1 MIAPAIALAALM
13 LRLMLLVLAGFSAA
27 GLLAS
32 TFARAAEPPMASA
45 QRKELVTVRQQW
57 TQRCQPASGAANTTG
72 TVAARDSRTAPP
84 VVQMRD
90 VDFRITGDI
99 GFHVHQLTAQL
110 VPHTPGQP
118 VDMDDPSQFDIRILG
133 GEVTVPKASL
143 DALFN
148 TYLLDYAPRSLN
160 ALSLTP
166 GDGVLDV
173 SGGLKLRNHFPGVW
187 LPFGMRGTLA
197 LKESRYL
204 VYTPSEARVMGIQT
218 LAMLRGMGMEL
229 SQLAPL
235 DRGGAKLD
243 GNAMVLDQTT
253 VFPPPRLLGQM
264 QTARVTSD
272 GLVLGFGPAPSMCA
286 PAPTDAG
293 SRIWIQSGDLKMY
306 NVLVTNSRVLVTD
319 TSAHGPLR
327 FDLYHYREAAARGT
341 TRMDADGTLRVDLAP
356 ATAVQ

>member
-1 MIAPAIALAALM
+1 MIASALTFAALTLRLALVALGLAAL
-13 LRLMLLVLAGFSAA
+13 VASAL
-27 GLLAS
+27 G
-32 TFARAAEPPMASA
+32 RAAEAPMASA
-45 QRKELVTVRQQW
+45 QRKTLDTARQQW
-57 TQRCQPASGAANTTG
+57 TQRCDPSSGAPNASGPA
-72 TVAARDSRTAPP
+72 VARNSGTAPP
-84 VVQMRD
+84 VVQMRN

-110 VPHTPGQP
+110 VPRTPGQA
-118 VDMDDPSQFDIRILG
+118 VDLDDPGQFDIRILG
-133 GEVTVPKASL
+133 GDVTVPKASL

-148 TYLLDYAPRSLN
+148 TYLLDYSPRSLN

-173 SGGLKLRNHFPGVW
+173 SGGLKLRNHVPGVW
-187 LPFGMRGTLA
+187 MPFGMRGTLE

-204 VYTPSEARVMGIQT
+204 VYTPTEARVMGIQT
-218 LAMLRGMGMEL
+218 LALLKALGLQL

-235 DRGGAKLD
+235 DRGGAKLE
-243 GNAMVLDQTT
+243 GNTMVLDQYT
-253 VFPPPRLLGQM
+253 VFPPPRLIGQM
-264 QTARVTSD
+264 KTARVTPD
-272 GLVLGFGPAPSMCA
+272 GLVLGFGPAPALCA
-286 PAPTDAG
+286 PAPTDAE

-319 TSAHGPLR
+319 TSTRGPLR

-356 ATAVQ
+356 AASIQ

>member
-204 VYTPSEARVMGIQT
+204 VYTPS
-218 LAMLRGMGMEL
+218 
-229 SQLAPL
+229 
-235 DRGGAKLD
+235 
-243 GNAMVLDQTT
+243 
-253 VFPPPRLLGQM
+253 
-264 QTARVTSD
+264 
-272 GLVLGFGPAPSMCA
+272 
-286 PAPTDAG
+286 
-293 SRIWIQSGDLKMY
+293 
-306 NVLVTNSRVLVTD
+306 
-319 TSAHGPLR
+319 
-327 FDLYHYREAAARGT
+327 
-341 TRMDADGTLRVDLAP
+341 
-356 ATAVQ
+356 

>member
-1 MIAPAIALAALM
+1 MIASALTFAALTLRLALVALGLAAL
-13 LRLMLLVLAGFSAA
+13 VASAL
-27 GLLAS
+27 G
-32 TFARAAEPPMASA
+32 RAAEAPMASA
-45 QRKELVTVRQQW
+45 QRKTLDTAPQQW
-57 TQRCQPASGAANTTG
+57 TQRCDPSSGAPNASGPA
-72 TVAARDSRTAPP
+72 VARNSGTAPP
-84 VVQMRD
+84 VVQMRN

-110 VPHTPGQP
+110 VPRTPGQA
-118 VDMDDPSQFDIRILG
+118 VDLDDPGQFDIRILG
-133 GEVTVPKASL
+133 GDVTVPKASL

-148 TYLLDYAPRSLN
+148 TYLLDYSPRSLN

-173 SGGLKLRNHFPGVW
+173 SGGLKLRNHVPGVW
-187 LPFGMRGTLA
+187 MPFGMRGTLE

-204 VYTPSEARVMGIQT
+204 VYTPTEARVMGIQT
-218 LAMLRGMGMEL
+218 LALLKALGLQL

-235 DRGGAKLD
+235 DRGGAKLE
-243 GNAMVLDQTT
+243 GNTMVLDQYT
-253 VFPPPRLLGQM
+253 VFPPPRLIGQM
-264 QTARVTSD
+264 KTARVTPD
-272 GLVLGFGPAPSMCA
+272 GLVLGFGPAPALCA
-286 PAPTDAG
+286 PAPTDAE

-319 TSAHGPLR
+319 TSTRGPLR

-356 ATAVQ
+356 AASIQ

>member
-1 MIAPAIALAALM
+1 MAAVQ
-13 LRLMLLVLAGFSAA
+13 RKD
-27 GLLAS
+27 LAS
-32 TFARAAEPPMASA
+32 
-45 QRKELVTVRQQW
+45 VRQQW
-57 TQRCQPASGAANTTG
+57 SQRCEPTAGGTRVAGDQHAA
-72 TVAARDSRTAPP
+72 VRDSRSAPP
-84 VVQMRD
+84 VVQMRN

-173 SGGLKLRNHFPGVW
+173 AGGLKLRNHFPGVW

-204 VYTPSEARVMGIQT
+204 VYTPTDLGVMGVQT
-218 LAMLRGMGMEL
+218 LGLLKSMGL
-229 SQLAPL
+229 QLAGLAPL
-235 DRGGAKLD
+235 DRSGAKLD
-243 GNAMVLDQTT
+243 GDTMVLDQTT
-253 VFPPPRLLGQM
+253 VFPPPRLTGEM
-264 QTARVTSD
+264 KTARVTPD
-272 GLVLGFGPAPSMCA
+272 GLVLGFGPAAPMCA
-286 PAPTDAG
+286 PAPTTAA

-319 TSAHGPLR
+319 SSTREPLR
-327 FDLYHYREAAARGT
+327 FDLHHYREAAARGT
-341 TRMDADGTLRVDLAP
+341 TRMDMDGTLRVDLAP
-356 ATAVQ
+356 APAVQ

>member
-1 MIAPAIALAALM
+1 MIAPALAFAVFM
-13 LRLMLLVLAGFSAA
+13 LRFAMVALGLAGLMASA
-27 GLLAS
+27 LS
-32 TFARAAEPPMASA
+32 RAAEPPMTNA
-45 QRKELVTVRQQW
+45 QRKAWSTVRQQW
-57 TQRCQPASGAANTTG
+57 TQRCDPSSGAANATDTATPRNSG
-72 TVAARDSRTAPP
+72 TAPP
-84 VVQMRD
+84 VVQMRE
-90 VDFRITGDI
+90 VDFRITGNI

-110 VPHTPGQP
+110 VPRTPGQA
-118 VDMDDPSQFDIRILG
+118 VDMDDPAQFDIRILG
-133 GEVTVPKASL
+133 GEVTVPKDSL

-148 TYLLDYAPRSLN
+148 TYLLDYSPRSLN

-187 LPFGMRGTLA
+187 LPFGMRGTLQ

-204 VYTPSEARVMGIQT
+204 VYTPTEARVMGIQT
-218 LAMLRGMGMEL
+218 LALLKAMGLQL

-235 DRGGAKLD
+235 DRPGAKLE
-243 GNAMVLDQTT
+243 GNDMVLDQYT
-253 VFPPPRLLGQM
+253 VFPPPRLIGNM
-264 QTARVTSD
+264 KTARVTPD
-272 GLVLGFGPAPSMCA
+272 GLVLGFGRAPAACA
-286 PAPTDAG
+286 PAPTNAA

-319 TSAHGPLR
+319 TSTKGPLR

>member
-1 MIAPAIALAALM
+1 MIAAAFAFAALT
-13 LRLMLLVLAGFSAA
+13 LRLALLALGIA
-27 GLLAS
+27 GLMAS
-32 TFARAAEPPMASA
+32 ALSRAAEPPMASV
-45 QRKELVTVRQQW
+45 QRKDLTTARRQW
-57 TQRCQPASGAANTTG
+57 THRCDPSSGAPNASGMA
-72 TVAARDSRTAPP
+72 AARDSATAPP

-99 GFHVHQLTAQL
+99 GFHVRQLTAQL

-166 GDGVLDV
+166 GDGVLEV
-173 SGGLKLRNHFPGVW
+173 SGGLKLRDHFPGVW

-204 VYTPSEARVMGIQT
+204 VYTPDEARVLGVQT
-218 LAMLRGMGMEL
+218 LALLKGMGLEL

-253 VFPPPRLLGQM
+253 VFPPPRLIGQM
-264 QTARVTSD
+264 RTARVTPD

-286 PAPTDAG
+286 PAPTDAA

-319 TSAHGPLR
+319 ASTRGPLR

-356 ATAVQ
+356 AASVQ

>member
-1 MIAPAIALAALM
+1 MIAPALTFAALM
-13 LRLMLLVLAGFSAA
+13 LRLALVALGLAALVASAL
-27 GLLAS
+27 G
-32 TFARAAEPPMASA
+32 RAAEAPMASA
-45 QRKELVTVRQQW
+45 QRKTLDTVRQQW
-57 TQRCQPASGAANTTG
+57 TQRCDPSSGAPNASGPA
-72 TVAARDSRTAPP
+72 VARNSGTAPP
-84 VVQMRD
+84 VVQMRN

-110 VPHTPGQP
+110 VPRTPGQA
-118 VDMDDPSQFDIRILG
+118 VDLDDPGQFDIRILG
-133 GEVTVPKASL
+133 GDVTVPKASL

-148 TYLLDYAPRSLN
+148 TYLLDYSPRSLN

-187 LPFGMRGTLA
+187 MPFGMRGTLE

-204 VYTPSEARVMGIQT
+204 VYTPTEARVMGIQT
-218 LAMLRGMGMEL
+218 LALLKALGLQL

-235 DRGGAKLD
+235 DRGGAKLE
-243 GNAMVLDQTT
+243 GNTMVLDQYT
-253 VFPPPRLLGQM
+253 VFPPPRLIGQM
-264 QTARVTSD
+264 KTARVTPD
-272 GLVLGFGPAPSMCA
+272 GLVLGFGPAPALCA
-286 PAPTDAG
+286 PAPTDAA

-319 TSAHGPLR
+319 TSTRGPLR

-356 ATAVQ
+356 AASIQ

>member
-1 MIAPAIALAALM
+1 MIAPAFALAAM
-13 LRLMLLVLAGFSAA
+13 TLRLALLALGLAS
-27 GLLAS
+27 LLAS
-32 TFARAAEPPMASA
+32 ALCRAAEPPMAGA
-45 QRKELVTVRQQW
+45 QRQALSTVRQLW
-57 TQRCQPASGAANTTG
+57 TQRCDPSSGAANASD
-72 TVAARDSRTAPP
+72 VATPRNSGTAPP
-84 VVQMRD
+84 VVQMRN

-99 GFHVHQLTAQL
+99 GFRVHQLTAQL
-110 VPHTPGQP
+110 VPRKPGQP

-166 GDGVLDV
+166 GEGVLDV

-187 LPFGMRGTLA
+187 LPFGMRGTLT
-197 LKESRYL
+197 LSESRYL
-204 VYTPSEARVMGIQT
+204 VYTPTEARVLGVQT
-218 LAMLRGMGMEL
+218 LALLKAMGLEL

-243 GNAMVLDQTT
+243 GNTMVLDQYT
-253 VFPPPRLLGQM
+253 VFPPPRLIGQM
-264 QTARVTSD
+264 KTARVTSD
-272 GLVLGFGPAPSMCA
+272 GLVLGFGPSPMLCA
-286 PAPTDAG
+286 PAPTNAG

-319 TSAHGPLR
+319 TSTREPLR

-341 TRMDADGTLRVDLAP
+341 THMDADGTLRVDLAP
-356 ATAVQ
+356 APAVQ

>member
-1 MIAPAIALAALM
+1 MIAHAFALAAVM
-13 LRLMLLVLAGFSAA
+13 LRLALVTLGLT

-32 TFARAAEPPMASA
+32 ALARAAEPPMANA
-45 QRKELVTVRQQW
+45 QRKELTTVRQQW
-57 TQRCQPASGAANTTG
+57 AQRCDPSSGAPNASGPA
-72 TVAARDSRTAPP
+72 VARDSGTAPP

-110 VPHTPGQP
+110 VPHKPGQP
-118 VDMDDPSQFDIRILG
+118 VDMDDPGQFDIRILG
-133 GEVTVPKASL
+133 GEVTVPKESL

-148 TYLLDYAPRSLN
+148 RYLLDYSPRSLN

-197 LKESRYL
+197 LKESRFL
-204 VYTPSEARVMGIQT
+204 VYTPTEARVMGIQT
-218 LAMLRGMGMEL
+218 LALLKRTGLEL

-235 DRGGAKLD
+235 NRTGAKLD
-243 GNAMVLDQTT
+243 GNDMVLDQYT
-253 VFPPPRLLGQM
+253 VFPPPRLVGQM
-264 QTARVTSD
+264 KTARVTPD
-272 GLVLGFGPAPSMCA
+272 GLVLGFGPAPAMCA
-286 PAPTDAG
+286 PAPTDAA

-306 NVLVTNSRVLVTD
+306 NVLVANSRILVTD
-319 TSAHGPLR
+319 TSTRGPLR

-356 ATAVQ
+356 AAAVQ

>member
-1 MIAPAIALAALM
+1 MIASALTFAALTLRLALVALGLAAL
-13 LRLMLLVLAGFSAA
+13 VASAL
-27 GLLAS
+27 G
-32 TFARAAEPPMASA
+32 RAAEAPMASA
-45 QRKELVTVRQQW
+45 QRKTLDTARQQW
-57 TQRCQPASGAANTTG
+57 TQRCDPSSGAPNASGPA
-72 TVAARDSRTAPP
+72 VARNSGTAPP

-110 VPHTPGQP
+110 VPRTPGQA
-118 VDMDDPSQFDIRILG
+118 VDLDDPGQFDIRILG
-133 GEVTVPKASL
+133 GDVTVPKASL

-148 TYLLDYAPRSLN
+148 TYLLDYSPRSLN

-173 SGGLKLRNHFPGVW
+173 SGGLKLRNHVPGVW
-187 LPFGMRGTLA
+187 MPFGMRGTLE

-204 VYTPSEARVMGIQT
+204 VYTPTEARVMGIQT
-218 LAMLRGMGMEL
+218 LALLKALGLQL

-235 DRGGAKLD
+235 DRGGAKLE
-243 GNAMVLDQTT
+243 GNTMVLDQYT
-253 VFPPPRLLGQM
+253 VFPPPRLIGQM
-264 QTARVTSD
+264 KTARVTPD
-272 GLVLGFGPAPSMCA
+272 GLVLGFGPAPALCA
-286 PAPTDAG
+286 PAPTDAE

-319 TSAHGPLR
+319 TSTRGPLR

-356 ATAVQ
+356 AASIQ

>member
-1 MIAPAIALAALM
+1 MIAPALTFAALM
-13 LRLMLLVLAGFSAA
+13 LRLALVALGLAALVASAL
-27 GLLAS
+27 G
-32 TFARAAEPPMASA
+32 RAAEAPMASA
-45 QRKELVTVRQQW
+45 QRKTLDTVRQQW
-57 TQRCQPASGAANTTG
+57 TQRCDPSSGAPNASGPA
-72 TVAARDSRTAPP
+72 VARNSGTAPP
-84 VVQMRD
+84 VVQMRN

-110 VPHTPGQP
+110 VPRTPGQA
-118 VDMDDPSQFDIRILG
+118 VDLDDPGQFDIRILG
-133 GEVTVPKASL
+133 GDVTVPKASL

-148 TYLLDYAPRSLN
+148 TYLLDYSPRSLN

-187 LPFGMRGTLA
+187 MPFGMRGTLE

-204 VYTPSEARVMGIQT
+204 VYTPTEARVMGIQT
-218 LAMLRGMGMEL
+218 LALLKALGLQL

-235 DRGGAKLD
+235 DRGGAKLE
-243 GNAMVLDQTT
+243 GHPMVLDQYT
-253 VFPPPRLLGQM
+253 VFPPPRLIGQM
-264 QTARVTSD
+264 KTARVTPD
-272 GLVLGFGPAPSMCA
+272 GLVLGFGPAPALCA
-286 PAPTDAG
+286 PAPTDAA

-319 TSAHGPLR
+319 TSTRGPLR

-356 ATAVQ
+356 AASIQ

>member
-1 MIAPAIALAALM
+1 
-13 LRLMLLVLAGFSAA
+13 
-27 GLLAS
+27 
-32 TFARAAEPPMASA
+32 
-45 QRKELVTVRQQW
+45 
-57 TQRCQPASGAANTTG
+57 
-72 TVAARDSRTAPP
+72 
-84 VVQMRD
+84 
-90 VDFRITGDI
+90 
-99 GFHVHQLTAQL
+99 VHQLTAQL
-110 VPHTPGQP
+110 VPHTLGQP

-187 LPFGMRGTLA
+187 LPFGMRGTLQ

-218 LAMLRGMGMEL
+218 LAMLKGMGLEL

-253 VFPPPRLLGQM
+253 VFPPPRLVGEM
-264 QTARVTSD
+264 KTARVTPE
-272 GLVLGFGPAPSMCA
+272 GLVLGFGLAPSMCA

-319 TSAHGPLR
+319 TSTRGPLR
-327 FDLYHYREAAARGT
+327 FDLYH
-341 TRMDADGTLRVDLAP
+341 
-356 ATAVQ
+356 

>member
-1 MIAPAIALAALM
+1 MIAPALAFAVLM
-13 LRLMLLVLAGFSAA
+13 LRIAMVALGLAGLMASA
-27 GLLAS
+27 LS
-32 TFARAAEPPMASA
+32 RAAEPPMAGA
-45 QRKELVTVRQQW
+45 QRKAWSTVRQHW
-57 TQRCQPASGAANTTG
+57 TQRCDPSSGAANASD
-72 TVAARDSRTAPP
+72 AATPRSSGTAPP

-90 VDFRITGDI
+90 VDFRITGSI

-110 VPHTPGQP
+110 VPHTPGQA
-118 VDMDDPSQFDIRILG
+118 VDMDDPGQFDIRILG
-133 GEVTVPKASL
+133 GEVTVPKDSL

-173 SGGLKLRNHFPGVW
+173 SGGLKLRNHVPGVW
-187 LPFGMRGTLA
+187 LPFGMRGTLQ

-204 VYTPSEARVMGIQT
+204 VYTPTEARVMGIQT
-218 LAMLRGMGMEL
+218 LALLKAMGLQL

-235 DRGGAKLD
+235 DRPGAKLE
-243 GNAMVLDQTT
+243 GNDMVLDQYT
-253 VFPPPRLLGQM
+253 VFPPPRLIGTM
-264 QTARVTSD
+264 KTARVTPD
-272 GLVLGFGPAPSMCA
+272 GLVLGFGPAPAACA
-286 PAPTDAG
+286 PAPTNAA

-319 TSAHGPLR
+319 TSTKGPLR

-356 ATAVQ
+356 AAAVQ

>member
-1 MIAPAIALAALM
+1 MIAPAFALAALM
-13 LRLMLLVLAGFSAA
+13 LRLVVVTLGLT

-32 TFARAAEPPMASA
+32 AVARAAEPPMAGA
-45 QRKELVTVRQQW
+45 QRKELTTVRQQW
-57 TQRCQPASGAANTTG
+57 GQRCDPSSGAPNASGPA
-72 TVAARDSRTAPP
+72 VARDSGTAPP

-99 GFHVHQLTAQL
+99 GFRVHQLTAQL
-110 VPHTPGQP
+110 VPHKPGQP

-133 GEVTVPKASL
+133 GEVTVPKDSL
-143 DALFN
+143 DELFN
-148 TYLLDYAPRSLN
+148 RYLLDYSPRSLN

-187 LPFGMRGTLA
+187 LPFGMRGTLT

-204 VYTPSEARVMGIQT
+204 VYTPTEARVMGIQT
-218 LAMLRGMGMEL
+218 LALLKGMGLEL

-235 DRGGAKLD
+235 NRDGAKLD
-243 GNAMVLDQTT
+243 GNEMVLDQYT
-253 VFPPPRLLGQM
+253 VFPPPRLIGQM
-264 QTARVTSD
+264 KTARVTPD
-272 GLVLGFGPAPSMCA
+272 GLVLGFGPAPALCA
-286 PAPTDAG
+286 SAPTDAA

-306 NVLVTNSRVLVTD
+306 NVLVTNSRILVTD
-319 TSAHGPLR
+319 TSTRGPLR

-356 ATAVQ
+356 AAAVQ

>member
-1 MIAPAIALAALM
+1 MIAPALSFAALM
-13 LRLMLLVLAGFSAA
+13 LRLALVALGLAALVASAL
-27 GLLAS
+27 G
-32 TFARAAEPPMASA
+32 RAAEAPMASA
-45 QRKELVTVRQQW
+45 QRKTLDTVRQQW
-57 TQRCQPASGAANTTG
+57 TQRCDPSSGAPNASGPA
-72 TVAARDSRTAPP
+72 VARNSGTAPP
-84 VVQMRD
+84 VVQMRN

-110 VPHTPGQP
+110 VPRTPGQA
-118 VDMDDPSQFDIRILG
+118 VDLDDPGQFDIRILG
-133 GEVTVPKASL
+133 GDVTVPKASL

-148 TYLLDYAPRSLN
+148 TYLLDYSPRSLN

-187 LPFGMRGTLA
+187 MPFGMRGTLE

-204 VYTPSEARVMGIQT
+204 VYTPTEARVMGIQT
-218 LAMLRGMGMEL
+218 LALLKALGLQL

-235 DRGGAKLD
+235 DRGGAKLE
-243 GNAMVLDQTT
+243 GNTMVLDQYT
-253 VFPPPRLLGQM
+253 VFPPPRLIGQM
-264 QTARVTSD
+264 KTARVTPD
-272 GLVLGFGPAPSMCA
+272 GLVLGFGPAPALCA
-286 PAPTDAG
+286 PAPTDAA

-319 TSAHGPLR
+319 TSTRGPLR

-356 ATAVQ
+356 AASIQ

>member
-1 MIAPAIALAALM
+1 MIAPALALAAFS
-13 LRLMLLVLAGFSAA
+13 LRLALLTLGLA

-32 TFARAAEPPMASA
+32 ALCRAAEPPMAA
-45 QRKELVTVRQQW
+45 VQRKDLASVRQQW
-57 TQRCQPASGAANTTG
+57 SQRCEPTAGGTRVAGDQHAA
-72 TVAARDSRTAPP
+72 VRDSRSAPP
-84 VVQMRD
+84 VVQMRN

-173 SGGLKLRNHFPGVW
+173 AGGLKLRNHFPGVW

-204 VYTPSEARVMGIQT
+204 VYTPTDLGVMGVQT
-218 LAMLRGMGMEL
+218 LGLLKSMGL
-229 SQLAPL
+229 QLAGLAPL
-235 DRGGAKLD
+235 DRSGAKLD
-243 GNAMVLDQTT
+243 GDTMVLDQTT
-253 VFPPPRLLGQM
+253 VFPPPRLTGEM
-264 QTARVTSD
+264 KTARVTPD
-272 GLVLGFGPAPSMCA
+272 GLVLGEARVKGSG
-286 PAPTDAG
+286 AG
-293 SRIWIQSGDLKMY
+293 MEIPDGATLHDGSW
-306 NVLVTNSRVLVTD
+306 
-319 TSAHGPLR
+319 
-327 FDLYHYREAAARGT
+327 HYRTTLPPLPLLRLGRTPEAGDYQLCIDRQCRPMSDWLGPPRAEQ
-341 TRMDADGTLRVDLAP
+341 P
-356 ATAVQ
+356 AVELWSCLPPA

>member
-1 MIAPAIALAALM
+1 MIAPALTFAALM
-13 LRLMLLVLAGFSAA
+13 LRLALVALGLAALVASAL
-27 GLLAS
+27 G
-32 TFARAAEPPMASA
+32 RAAEAPMASA
-45 QRKELVTVRQQW
+45 QRKTLDTVRQQW
-57 TQRCQPASGAANTTG
+57 TQRCDPSSGAPNASGPA
-72 TVAARDSRTAPP
+72 VARNSGTAPP
-84 VVQMRD
+84 VVQMRN

-110 VPHTPGQP
+110 VPRTPGQA
-118 VDMDDPSQFDIRILG
+118 VDLDDPGQFDIRILG
-133 GEVTVPKASL
+133 GDVTVPKASL

-148 TYLLDYAPRSLN
+148 TYLLDYSPRWLN

-187 LPFGMRGTLA
+187 MPFGMRGTLE

-204 VYTPSEARVMGIQT
+204 VYTPTEARVMGIQT
-218 LAMLRGMGMEL
+218 LALLKALGLQL

-235 DRGGAKLD
+235 DRGGAKLE
-243 GNAMVLDQTT
+243 GNTMVLDQYT
-253 VFPPPRLLGQM
+253 VFPPPRLIGQM
-264 QTARVTSD
+264 KTARVTPD
-272 GLVLGFGPAPSMCA
+272 GLVLGFGPAPALCA
-286 PAPTDAG
+286 PAPSDAA

-319 TSAHGPLR
+319 TSTRGPLR

-356 ATAVQ
+356 AASIQ

>member
-1 MIAPAIALAALM
+1 MIAPALSFAALM
-13 LRLMLLVLAGFSAA
+13 LRLALVALGLAALVASAL
-27 GLLAS
+27 G
-32 TFARAAEPPMASA
+32 RAAEAPMASA
-45 QRKELVTVRQQW
+45 QRKTLDTVRQQW
-57 TQRCQPASGAANTTG
+57 TQRCDPSSGAPNASGPA
-72 TVAARDSRTAPP
+72 VARNSGTAPP
-84 VVQMRD
+84 VVQMRN

-99 GFHVHQLTAQL
+99 GFHVHLLTAQL
-110 VPHTPGQP
+110 VPRTPGQA
-118 VDMDDPSQFDIRILG
+118 VDLDDPGQFDIRILG
-133 GEVTVPKASL
+133 GDVTVPKASL

-148 TYLLDYAPRSLN
+148 TYLLDYSPRSLN

-187 LPFGMRGTLA
+187 MPFGMRGTLE

-204 VYTPSEARVMGIQT
+204 VYTPTEARVMGIQT
-218 LAMLRGMGMEL
+218 LALLKALGLQL

-235 DRGGAKLD
+235 DRGGAKLE
-243 GNAMVLDQTT
+243 GNTMVLDQYT
-253 VFPPPRLLGQM
+253 VFPPPRLIGQM
-264 QTARVTSD
+264 KTARVTPD
-272 GLVLGFGPAPSMCA
+272 GLVLGFGPAPALCA
-286 PAPTDAG
+286 PAPTDAA

-319 TSAHGPLR
+319 TSTRGPLR

-356 ATAVQ
+356 AASIQ

>member
-1 MIAPAIALAALM
+1 MIAPALTFAALM
-13 LRLMLLVLAGFSAA
+13 WRLALVALASAA
-27 GLLAS
+27 LVASGLC
-32 TFARAAEPPMASA
+32 RAAEAPMATA
-45 QRKELVTVRQQW
+45 QRKTLDTARQQW
-57 TQRCQPASGAANTTG
+57 TQRCDPSSGAPNASGPA
-72 TVAARDSRTAPP
+72 VARNSGTAPP

-110 VPHTPGQP
+110 VPRTPGQP
-118 VDMDDPSQFDIRILG
+118 VDMDDPAQFDIRILG
-133 GEVTVPKASL
+133 GDVTVPKASL

-148 TYLLDYAPRSLN
+148 TYLLDYSPRSLN

-187 LPFGMRGTLA
+187 MPFGMRGTLA

-204 VYTPSEARVMGIQT
+204 VYTPTEARVMGIQT
-218 LAMLRGMGMEL
+218 LALLKALGLQL

-235 DRGGAKLD
+235 DRGGAKLE
-243 GNAMVLDQTT
+243 GNTMVLDQYT
-253 VFPPPRLLGQM
+253 VFPPPRLIGQM
-264 QTARVTSD
+264 KTARVTPD
-272 GLVLGFGPAPSMCA
+272 GLVLGFGPAPALCA
-286 PAPTDAG
+286 PAPTNAG

-319 TSAHGPLR
+319 TSSRGPLR

-356 ATAVQ
+356 AASIQ

>member
-1 MIAPAIALAALM
+1 MIAPALTFAALM
-13 LRLMLLVLAGFSAA
+13 LRLALVALGLAALVASAL
-27 GLLAS
+27 G
-32 TFARAAEPPMASA
+32 RAAEAPMASA
-45 QRKELVTVRQQW
+45 QRKTLDTVRQQW
-57 TQRCQPASGAANTTG
+57 TQRCDPSSGAPNASGPA
-72 TVAARDSRTAPP
+72 VARNSGTAPP
-84 VVQMRD
+84 VVQMRN

-110 VPHTPGQP
+110 VPRTPGQA
-118 VDMDDPSQFDIRILG
+118 VDLDDPGQFDIRILG
-133 GEVTVPKASL
+133 GDVTVPKASL

-148 TYLLDYAPRSLN
+148 TYLLDYSPRSLN

-187 LPFGMRGTLA
+187 MPFGMRGTLE

-204 VYTPSEARVMGIQT
+204 VYTPTEARVMGIQT
-218 LAMLRGMGMEL
+218 LALLKALGLQL

-235 DRGGAKLD
+235 DRGGAKLE
-243 GNAMVLDQTT
+243 GNTMVLDQYT
-253 VFPPPRLLGQM
+253 VFPPPRLIGQM
-264 QTARVTSD
+264 KTARVTPD
-272 GLVLGFGPAPSMCA
+272 GLVLGFGPAPALCA
-286 PAPTDAG
+286 PAPSDAA

-319 TSAHGPLR
+319 TSTRGPLR

-356 ATAVQ
+356 AASIQ